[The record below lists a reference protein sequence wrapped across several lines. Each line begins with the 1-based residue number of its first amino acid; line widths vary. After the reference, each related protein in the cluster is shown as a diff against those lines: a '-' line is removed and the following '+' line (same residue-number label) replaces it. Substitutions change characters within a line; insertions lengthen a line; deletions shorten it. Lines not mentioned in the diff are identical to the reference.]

1 MRTKKCIMKNSITF
15 NDYVNVLFNN
25 TKLIKSQFGFR
36 SNCHEVETEKINK
49 IVLSSNDDKR
59 IQASDKINTFTD
71 GYYDTTV
78 IIENVDDTNV
88 NTENIDDT
96 NVNTE
101 IIIDIPVNTEIIN
114 DSNVNTE
121 NIEGN
126 FEYIEV
132 IDNDNSPYID
142 FVPDNVVHTE
152 NIDTT
157 STHTKIIDD
166 DLDYYREDIHDTPV
180 ITEIIYDA
188 PVNNETKILIE
199 KAQAI
204 RDDCILLRRET
215 YNIRNSSNKAR
226 NELHILRKEA
236 YAIRNNSKVLIEKV
250 RGIRN
255 RKKESNFIE
264 KLYADIKKD
273 CIDLKNSLKSSRKEI
288 QDI

>member
-1 MRTKKCIMKNSITF
+1 M
-15 NDYVNVLFNN
+15 
-25 TKLIKSQFGFR
+25 
-36 SNCHEVETEKINK
+36 
-49 IVLSSNDDKR
+49 
-59 IQASDKINTFTD
+59 
-71 GYYDTTV
+71 
-78 IIENVDDTNV
+78 
-88 NTENIDDT
+88 
-96 NVNTE
+96 
-101 IIIDIPVNTEIIN
+101 
-114 DSNVNTE
+114 
-121 NIEGN
+121 
-126 FEYIEV
+126 
-132 IDNDNSPYID
+132 
-142 FVPDNVVHTE
+142 VHTE

-204 RDDCILLRRET
+204 RDDCILLTRET